1 MTPAAPQITRNNT
14 HAHMPTTTTTQ
25 IYNNEELATFLDS
38 IHKKIDISCDDK
50 LVVEMSAPYGDP
62 YVIDVRVTAV
72 PDIHANVDERVEQ
85 FIAKYGLVKK
95 RPPIDWIMLL
105 PLLAFLNIFFQLWLR
120 S

>member
-1 MTPAAPQITRNNT
+1 
-14 HAHMPTTTTTQ
+14 MPTTTTTQ
-25 IYNNEELATFLDS
+25 IYSNEELATFLDS

-72 PDIHANVDERVEQ
+72 PDIHANVDEQVEQ
-85 FIAKYGLVKK
+85 FIGKYGLIK
-95 RPPIDWIMLL
+95 RPPIDWII
-105 PLLAFLNIFFQLWLR
+105 LLAPVGATIAYWIKSWLE